1 MVAIRRIVFFTV
13 STLIISIFVWW
24 GFDGFE
30 LFTKIYPP
38 TELIDEKTGKVLV
51 ETKGTFKIGLDIVLV
66 VSIGLTALGFVV
78 INFFKLWF
86 ARKNVT

>member
-30 LFTKIYPP
+30 LFTKIYPS
-38 TELIDEKTGKVLV
+38 TELIDENTGRVLV